1 MKIYMRNVK
10 TTIPSGSPVEIN
22 LQEAWEELD
31 KFPSIDVFKEGFIG
45 FINGRGEVIQFI
57 RLNSRLWLTDVPKV
71 EGEKFLFSQ
80 QVEVPHE
87 VVKRLIERFYLEKDW
102 KSLLIVPKTISLE
115 GRRDSSK
122 ILWFLGVIELILV
135 ILLALIIRS
144 YVLM

>member
-1 MKIYMRNVK
+1 MRNVK

>member
-1 MKIYMRNVK
+1 LKIYMRNVK